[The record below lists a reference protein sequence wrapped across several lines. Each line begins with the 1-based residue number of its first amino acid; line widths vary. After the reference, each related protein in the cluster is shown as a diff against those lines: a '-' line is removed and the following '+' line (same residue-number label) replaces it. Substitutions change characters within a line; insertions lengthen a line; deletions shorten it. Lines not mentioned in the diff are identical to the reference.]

1 MYKST
6 SLILSSLALATG
18 IAALTISLVVPG
30 PMGSPGSSGNNG
42 NTGPIG
48 PSGEDGQTPYI
59 GENGNWWIDDEDTG
73 ISATATGQAQE
84 FFPQVNVG
92 LTPLEEDLI
101 EETWVDELTTLSLQ
115 QAYAN
120 NLIINEGYIGI
131 STPAELMAIS
141 NAAGKYVLLNS
152 IDFTN
157 VVAPAWSPINFFDG
171 LTKVPFSGVLDGAG
185 FSIDALLYTTIDND
199 QYYDYYG
206 MFDELDGAAIR
217 NLNIAGFN
225 FYKDNANYM
234 GLLAGR
240 AIHSTFENINLTNN
254 RLSATG
260 DYIGGIAGFL
270 YNSSVSQI
278 DINLLIISGH
288 FYLGGIAGESI
299 LSVFSNIITNDVSI
313 DGRYGNHGG
322 ISGYSFQSVYVKIL
336 SELSILLGGNSLA
349 TQRGGIGGLIG
360 NSNGDRLV
368 MIETQGLMEFTTLD
382 TENYSIERVGG
393 TVGFASNTVFLQV
406 VNKIDIVILFQ
417 FPIQVLSIVS
427 IGGIVGA
434 TEFAALYQVLNEGNV
449 RLVYDRNDLD
459 ESVYLFSD
467 DHPIEYLGGIIG
479 YSYASSYLY
488 QVVNT
493 GEIEGVVDVGGIIG
507 STGIPLWYFQ
517 QFIYMDEVASLG
529 TVNGI
534 LNVGGIMGL
543 NDVRTNLIARNLMN
557 YNQVY
562 GEQRVGGLFGVLAP
576 TMSVKVTIKN
586 AYNYGDVIVKN
597 YDGGGLIGATWP
609 VEFDFNLPLLGEVHL
624 YHSFN
629 MGEIIALEVGR
640 NGGGSYNDIG
650 IGAIVG
656 NRIILTLMYGVSY
669 LLQVSEIEM
678 YAYDG
683 DTNTYIASGDFIDVT
698 LPGVG
703 VGNQVDVAFNLYRE
717 DYTDPN
723 SFLYANVWDFQNVWM
738 FVDNNGI
745 ETIPALRFIS
755 NLNA

>member
-1 MYKST
+1 MHKST

-73 ISATATGQAQE
+73 VSASATGQAQE

-92 LTPLEEDLI
+92 LKPLEEDLI
-101 EETWVDELTTLSLQ
+101 EEIWVDELTTLSLQ

-120 NLIINEGYIGI
+120 NLITNEGYIGI

-152 IDFTN
+152 IDFSN

-171 LTKVPFSGVLDGAG
+171 LNKIPFSGILDGAG
-185 FSIDALLYTTIDND
+185 FRIDALLYTTIDND

-217 NLNIAGFN
+217 NLTIAGFN
-225 FYKDNANYM
+225 FFKDIISYM

-240 AIHSTFENINLTNN
+240 ASHSTFENIDFINN
-254 RLSATG
+254 RLSANG
-260 DYIGGIAGFL
+260 DYIGGIAGVL
-270 YNSSVSQI
+270 NHSTVSFI
-278 DINLLIISGH
+278 DINYLSISGH
-288 FYLGGIAGESI
+288 SYLGGLAGETN
-299 LSVFSNIITNDVSI
+299 LSVFSSVLTSDVSI
-313 DGRYGNHGG
+313 DGRYGFHGG
-322 ISGYSFQSVYVKIL
+322 IAGYSEQSVYVKIL
-336 SELSILLGGNSLA
+336 SELSILLGGNALA
-349 TQRGGIGGLIG
+349 TERGSIGGLIG
-360 NSNGDRLV
+360 TSYGDRLV
-368 MIETQGLMEFTTLD
+368 MIETQGVMEFTTLD
-382 TENYSIERVGG
+382 PVYYSIQRVGG
-393 TVGFASNTVFLQV
+393 TVGFASNTVFYQV
-406 VNKIDIVILFQ
+406 VNRIDIAILFQ
-417 FPIQVLSIVS
+417 FPIQNLSIVA

-459 ESVYLFSD
+459 GSIYLYSGEY
-467 DHPIEYLGGIIG
+467 PIEYLGGIIG
-479 YSYASSYLY
+479 YVWASSYLY

-493 GEIEGVVDVGGIIG
+493 GEIEGVVDVGGIVG

-517 QFIYMDEVASLG
+517 QFIYMNEIASLG
-529 TVNGI
+529 TVSGV

-576 TMSVKVTIKN
+576 IMSVKVTIKN

-609 VEFDFNLPLLGEVHL
+609 IDFDLNFPLLGEVHL

-629 MGEIIALEVGR
+629 MGEIIALEIGKT
-640 NGGGSYNDIG
+640 GAGSYNNIG

-656 NRIILTLMYGVSY
+656 NRVILTLMYGVSY
-669 LLQVSEIEM
+669 LLQESEIEM
-678 YAYDG
+678 YNFDF
-683 DTNTYIASGDFIDVT
+683 DNNTYVASGDFIDVT

-703 VGNQVDVAFNLYRE
+703 VGNQVDVAFNLYSE

-745 ETIPALRFIS
+745 ETIPALRFLS